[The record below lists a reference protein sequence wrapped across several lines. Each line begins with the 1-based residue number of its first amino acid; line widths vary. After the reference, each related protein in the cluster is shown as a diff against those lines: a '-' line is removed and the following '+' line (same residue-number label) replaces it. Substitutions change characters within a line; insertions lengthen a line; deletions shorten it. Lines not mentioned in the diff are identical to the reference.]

1 LVGNTRTLVL
11 TQETEIIPPK
21 FYKNTFMRN
30 FINKNSIAAF
40 MFAAVMSVASVASA
54 TELSSPVSI
63 EQVGKM
69 KFKINAEP
77 NANLVIIIYDADN
90 NILYNEL
97 ISNQKLFSF
106 SDLADGKYKIDVLNN
121 RKKLVQSKSFNIQTE
136 VKRDLVA
143 IQ

>member
-1 LVGNTRTLVL
+1 
-11 TQETEIIPPK
+11 
-21 FYKNTFMRN
+21 MRS
-30 FINKNSIAAF
+30 FINKNSIAAM
-40 MFAAVMSVASVASA
+40 MFAAVMSVTSVASA
-54 TELSSPVSI
+54 TELSTPVSI

-69 KFKINAEP
+69 KFKVIAEP
-77 NANLVIIIYDADN
+77 KSNLIIIIYDHDN

-97 ISNQKLFSF
+97 LSNQKLFSF
-106 SDLADGKYKIDVLNN
+106 SDLADGKYRIEVLNS